1 MIYFRV
7 RARSAFTLIELLI
20 VVAIIGILAAIAIPN
35 FLEAQVRGKVAR
47 VQSDMRHTAMA
58 LEVYYVDND
67 AYPPCGLPGAT
78 ELIMPP
84 LARLKFLTTPIA
96 YLSNVAEDPFKEY
109 GIVKKPTCKIWQ
121 LSYRYREERGFIAV
135 KGMWPLGPVI
145 RWELNS
151 FGPDK
156 DCDGGAI
163 VIQYDATN
171 GTTSNGDISRWG
183 P

>member
-1 MIYFRV
+1 MIHFRV
-7 RARSAFTLIELLI
+7 KARGAFTLIELLI
-20 VVAIIGILAAIAIPN
+20 VVAIIGMLATIAVPS
-35 FLEAQVRGKVAR
+35 FLEAQVRGKTAR
-47 VQSDMRHTAMA
+47 VQSDMRTTAMA
-58 LEVYYVDND
+58 LEIYYVDND

-96 YLSNVAEDPFKEY
+96 YMSSVAADPFKEY
-109 GIVKKPTCKIWQ
+109 GKVKKPECEMWL
-121 LSYRYREERGFIAV
+121 LSYRYREREGFIAV

-151 FGPDK
+151 FGPDN

-171 GTTSNGDISRWG
+171 GTASNGDISRWG